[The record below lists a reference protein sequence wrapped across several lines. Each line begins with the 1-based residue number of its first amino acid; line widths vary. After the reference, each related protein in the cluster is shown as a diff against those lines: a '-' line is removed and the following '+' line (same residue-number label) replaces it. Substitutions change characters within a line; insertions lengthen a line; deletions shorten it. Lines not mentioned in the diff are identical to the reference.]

1 MVKIKKVC
9 IAKGYKTRYPNGI
22 HIVSKKPKNF
32 ALRRNSNK
40 SFTEYSIG
48 SEGYFVPK
56 KGVKLSKC

>member
-1 MVKIKKVC
+1 MTKKVC
-9 IAKGYKTRYPNGI
+9 IAKSYENRYPNGI
-22 HIVSKKPKNF
+22 HIVKKKPKHF
-32 ALRRNSNK
+32 ALKQVSNK